1 MTTSSKSWLPG
12 FIALGIT
19 WGSSFLFIK
28 WGLLTLSP
36 VGVAFFRG
44 LIGGLTLMIYCLAT
58 RSPLPKRL
66 VEWGHLA
73 VVAFLLNAAPGYL
86 FAVGETHISSVM
98 AGLLN
103 ATTPLMTVLVISFG
117 FREQKVNGNQLV
129 GVAIGFAGIALVTGA
144 FSSSQR
150 NDWRGYVALLVAT
163 LCYGISGPYSKK
175 YVSKLEYSAS
185 SLAAAQVSSSAILL
199 LPFAL
204 FSHPTHAAWTLKSA
218 LGMFILGSFGTG
230 FAYIWHFRNIRL
242 VGSAVAS
249 TVTYITPVVATIL
262 GILFLKEP
270 FKVSQVIGGLLVLLS
285 AAMVQQ
291 RVKLIKS

>member
-117 FREQKVNGNQLV
+117 FREQKVNSNQLV

-150 NDWRGYVALLVAT
+150 NDWRGYVALLIAT

-175 YVSKLEYSAS
+175 YVSKLDYPAS

-204 FSHPTHAAWTLKSA
+204 FLHPTHAAWSLKSA
-218 LGMFILGSFGTG
+218 LGMLILGSFGTG

>member
-1 MTTSSKSWLPG
+1 MTTSTKSWLPG

-117 FREQKVNGNQLV
+117 FREQKVNSNQLV

-150 NDWRGYVALLVAT
+150 NDWRGYVALLIAT

-175 YVSKLEYSAS
+175 YVSKLDYPAS

-204 FSHPTHAAWTLKSA
+204 FLHPTHAAWSLKSA
-218 LGMFILGSFGTG
+218 LGMLILGSFGTG

-270 FKVSQVIGGLLVLLS
+270 FKISQVIGGLLVLLS